1 MPGNHQRRVA
11 RFGVMSAATA
21 AALVATGSAAVA
33 LADTGN
39 VSATTEFGTLLDG
52 SPASEASLFDS
63 IGTGGVAAG
72 STTDT
77 VPPIIPSYPL
87 ELLHD
92 ASGSLTEAN
101 QVLSGAAADV
111 AGMTQQTAAQ
121 NIALD
126 EIASLY
132 TAESSLLS
140 YDNGAFADLLNPWLA
155 TVDQGWAQGT
165 EALLSADQAVAA
177 AVTAGSGVETAV
189 FGVFGAD
196 FQLAGDM
203 LNDVPID
210 IVAGFVDPAAFLS
223 GSF

>member
-1 MPGNHQRRVA
+1 MSGNRQR

-21 AALVATGSAAVA
+21 AALIATGSASAA
-33 LADTGN
+33 LADT
-39 VSATTEFGTLLDG
+39 A
-52 SPASEASLFDS
+52 S
-63 IGTGGVAAG
+63 IGTGGVTAG
-72 STTDT
+72 SAIDT
-77 VPPIIPSYPL
+77 APPIITGYPL

-92 ASGSLTEAN
+92 ASGNLTEAN

-132 TAESSLLS
+132 TAESSLSS

-177 AVTAGSGVETAV
+177 AVTAGTGVETAV

-203 LNDVPID
+203 LNDIPIEF
-210 IVAGFVDPAAFLS
+210 VAGFVDPAAFLS
-223 GSF
+223 GGF